1 MANETLNVGRVV
13 KVIFGPY
20 TGKMGV
26 ITSRRDNVLVI
37 LVKPPCDVASTI
49 SVRIDD
55 IKFID

>member
-1 MANETLNVGRVV
+1 V